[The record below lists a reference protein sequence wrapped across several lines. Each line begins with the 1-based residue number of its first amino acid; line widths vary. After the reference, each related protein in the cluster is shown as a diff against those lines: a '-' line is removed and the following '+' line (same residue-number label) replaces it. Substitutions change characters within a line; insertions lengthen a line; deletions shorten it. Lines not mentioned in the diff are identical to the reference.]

1 MTKAPLILASAFLL
15 QAQTGPSAFDVEPGW
30 GLWNAT
36 YSYEPEGQAGP
47 VLARP
52 FSAIEVRRTVQIL
65 NDGTRVD
72 HAEKGRFFRD
82 AGGSM
87 RMERYNLVVLF
98 DAASNS
104 VTELDPRTK
113 TFRKMGKVDPGGSAY
128 ISIGS
133 AGSIVMLADSGNRA
147 SLSRKGP
154 PVVKE
159 DLPPAILSG
168 VSVRGSRITTTIPR
182 GTFGNDREVK
192 AVNERWFSDDLH
204 ALIKSSNSDPRFGD
218 TTFELTE
225 IVQGAP
231 DAALFQI
238 PTDYTAKK

>member
-1 MTKAPLILASAFLL
+1 MSC
-15 QAQTGPSAFDVEPGW
+15 PGREAW
-30 GLWNAT
+30 GAT
-36 YSYEPEGQAGP
+36 YRYEPEGQAGP

-52 FSAIEVRRTVQIL
+52 FSATEVRRTMQIL

-72 HAEKGRFFRD
+72 HTEKGRFVRD
-82 AGGSM
+82 AAGSM
-87 RMERYNLVVLF
+87 RMERYNLVILF
-98 DAASNS
+98 DAVSNS
-104 VTELDPRTK
+104 VTELDPRSK
-113 TFRKMGKVDPGGSAY
+113 TFRRMGSVGLGGSTY

-133 AGSIVMLADSGNRA
+133 SGSFVMMADSGNRA
-147 SLSRKGP
+147 SFSMKGP
-154 PVVKE
+154 PAVKE
-159 DLPPAILSG
+159 DLPPAAMNG

-238 PTDYTAKK
+238 PADYTAKK